1 MTVKELKEKLNE
13 FDDNL
18 IVTVPNI
25 DWSPYNDQPLYEKA
39 TSVVKGFNEAEGY
52 IFIGNYY
59 EEEIE

>member
-13 FDDNL
+13 LDDNL

-25 DWSPYNDQPLYEKA
+25 DWSPYNDKLPYELA
-39 TSVVKGFNEAEGY
+39 TNCSQGINEAEGY
-52 IFIGNYY
+52 IFIGNF